1 MAVVLQDV
9 KGFNN
14 VMTFGFNDQLKPKN
28 LYNLCFYK

>member
-14 VMTFGFNDQLKPKN
+14 VTTFGFNDQFMFMSFMFL
-28 LYNLCFYK
+28 